1 MAAIEYDAIYTH
13 SDNVVSRVIEGEVII
28 VPLVSG
34 IGDADDDLF
43 SLNETGQD
51 IWQRLD
57 GQTSVAAILDVLAG
71 EYDAPRDTI
80 AAETSALL
88 SELLARGMI
97 QKAAP

>member
-1 MAAIEYDAIYTH
+1 MTAINIDAMYIH
-13 SDNVVSRVIEGEVII
+13 SEDVVSRVIEGEVII

-57 GQTSVAAILDVLAG
+57 GNTTVAAIIASLAE
-71 EYDAPRDTI
+71 EYDAPRATI
-80 AAETSALL
+80 AAETTGLL
-88 SELLARGMI
+88 SELLARRMI
-97 QKAAP
+97 QEVKP